1 MVIWQLFLFPALSLF
16 QGLSPAHEQI
26 CCELGKSSILV
37 PISAIIA
44 EAAVTSIPGIEHNKA
59 SGAGNGTRTRDIQ
72 LGKLTLYH

>member
-1 MVIWQLFLFPALSLF
+1 MVIWQLFLFPVLSLF
-16 QGLSPAHEQI
+16 LGLSPAHEQI

-59 SGAGNGTRTRDIQ
+59 SASESVAISLSIDASITF
-72 LGKLTLYH
+72 L